1 MLLTR
6 DALRIS
12 IMRVR
17 IREASEA
24 DGPRWLELRCALWPG
39 SDAEHA
45 AEIASFFEG
54 KLAEPECVLVAES
67 GAEAAMVIVGI
78 AELSV
83 RPRWREL
90 QVVRLDTW
98 RGCT

>member
-1 MLLTR
+1 
-6 DALRIS
+6 
-12 IMRVR
+12 MRVR

-90 QVVRLDTW
+90 QVGRLDTL